1 MNHPT
6 NSDRTGKFA
15 LQWIQQDPTRN
26 RSMNTV
32 RFNVREI
39 QCAGGQ
45 GLTCEGLH
53 LDRLLVWYIPNDN
66 AKLVGLFQGADTNL
80 KTWRAETK
88 IVNVCVTPGERYTL
102 LTRSKTSDDGAT
114 VTHPTTHLTY
124 SGSLHETPYTGGL
137 TEDYWCRTYTAS
149 RDSPVARNLNQVTE
163 LQLDL
168 LWPLLQGDADA
179 PFPFVPEY
187 RLERVL
193 AEFSYH

>member
-1 MNHPT
+1 MNPST
-6 NSDRTGKFA
+6 NADRTGKFA
-15 LQWIQQDPTRN
+15 LQWIQQDPTRS

-53 LDRLLVWYIPNDN
+53 LDRLLVWYTPND
-66 AKLVGLFQGADTNL
+66 AAILTGKFLGTDTNL

-88 IVNVCVTPGERYTL
+88 IVNIRVTPGERFTL
-102 LTRSKTSDDGAT
+102 LTRSKTSTDEDT
-114 VTHPTTHLTY
+114 VTHPTTHLIY

-137 TEDYWCRTYTAS
+137 NEDYWCRSYTPT
-149 RDSPVARNLNQVTE
+149 RDSPVARNLHQVTE

-168 LWPLLQGDADA
+168 LWPLLQGDPTA